1 MRKLHKYLSL
11 AISIQL
17 LLWTISGIYFSFN
30 KIEQIRGEHLR
41 STDSYVTELDFSTLT
56 LPKAESVEVL
66 SRPSQLII
74 KIKTNNNEEFFNIDG
89 SKAAPLTRDE
99 AITIVQ
105 KKTSLNPLKAEKIS
119 NPQRGSE
126 YRGRKLPMYKVTTDH
141 ENNVNVYIDEM
152 SGEIVAIRSSSW
164 RLWDLL
170 WGFHIMDYID
180 RDNFN
185 NFLIKIFSILALIS
199 AASGILLFFLSRRK
213 STS

>member
-11 AISIQL
+11 AISVQL

-66 SRPSQLII
+66 SRPSRLII
-74 KIKTNNNEEFFNIDG
+74 KIKTNTAEEFFNIDG
-89 SKAAPLTRDE
+89 SKATPLTKDE
-99 AITIVQ
+99 AMSIVR
-105 KKTSLNPLKAEKIS
+105 KKTLLNPLKAEKIS

-141 ENNVNVYIDEM
+141 KNNVNVYIDEM

-199 AASGILLFFLSRRK
+199 ATSGILLFFLSRRK

>member
-11 AISIQL
+11 AISVQL

-66 SRPSQLII
+66 SRPSRLII
-74 KIKTNNNEEFFNIDG
+74 KIKTNTAEEFFNIDG
-89 SKAAPLTRDE
+89 SKAAPLTKDE
-99 AITIVQ
+99 AMSIVR
-105 KKTSLNPLKAEKIS
+105 KKTLLNPLKAEKIS

-199 AASGILLFFLSRRK
+199 ATSGILLFFLSRRK